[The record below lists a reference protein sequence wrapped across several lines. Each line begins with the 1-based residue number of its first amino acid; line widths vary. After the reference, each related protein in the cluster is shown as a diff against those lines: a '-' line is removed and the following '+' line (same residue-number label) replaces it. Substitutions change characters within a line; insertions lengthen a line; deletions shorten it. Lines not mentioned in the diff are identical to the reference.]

1 MNKQKSKLIFRI
13 LFVLGPVALLNTLS
27 CRSQPDLKPDDSVF
41 ILPES
46 EAPVAN
52 KNFELRESL
61 VMGTKAQIFID
72 KRSREKIPL
81 LFKAFQK
88 VENYY
93 SNYRPD
99 SLLMRFR
106 KNAEIAL
113 PPDFTKLLNISEKV
127 CRESHGVFNVKVAP
141 LTENLY
147 AFNRGVRKKKNTE
160 ELIRFKKSATHQVD
174 EVCSID
180 IKNEARLLDFGGI
193 GKGYALDEAR
203 KIIDAAE
210 KALLK
215 ISGDIYC
222 SHRCHFNILWPK
234 SVQGNRQKD
243 FQRSYV
249 TCHPGSTISTS
260 GNYNIY
266 RGTSKNNH
274 LLDLKKGH
282 SQQGTSSMTVVGLGS
297 SARIDGMT
305 TALSIM
311 APKVRREIQ
320 FKNMAWLHIDQT
332 GTIET
337 SKNFKQFFCSP

>member
-1 MNKQKSKLIFRI
+1 M
-13 LFVLGPVALLNTLS
+13 LS
-27 CRSQPDLKPDDSVF
+27 CQSQPDLKPDDSAIV
-41 ILPES
+41 LLDSGAPE
-46 EAPVAN
+46 AN
-52 KNFELRESL
+52 KDFDFRESL
-61 VMGTKAQIFID
+61 VMGTKAQIFIE
-72 KRSREKIPL
+72 KRSRDKVPM

-99 SLLMRFR
+99 SHLMGLR
-106 KNAEIAL
+106 KNSDTVL
-113 PPDFTKLLNISEKV
+113 PSDFKNLLKISEEV
-127 CRESHGVFNVKVAP
+127 CRESHGVFNAKVAP
-141 LTENLY
+141 LTEDLY
-147 AFNRGVRKKKNTE
+147 AFNRGVRKKKNTAD
-160 ELIRFKKSATHQVD
+160 LIRFKGSATHQMS
-174 EVCSID
+174 EACSIN
-180 IKNEARLLDFGGI
+180 IKEDARLLDFGGI
-193 GKGYALDEAR
+193 GKGYALDQAR
-203 KIIDAAE
+203 KIIDSGE

-234 SVQGNRQKD
+234 SVQGSRQKD
-243 FQRSYV
+243 FQKSYV

-274 LLDLKKGH
+274 LLDLKEGH
-282 SQQGTSSMTVVGLGS
+282 SQQGTSSITVVGLGS

-311 APKVRREIQ
+311 APKVRRE
-320 FKNMAWLHIDQT
+320 FPLKNIAWLHIDQT
-332 GTIET
+332 GAVET